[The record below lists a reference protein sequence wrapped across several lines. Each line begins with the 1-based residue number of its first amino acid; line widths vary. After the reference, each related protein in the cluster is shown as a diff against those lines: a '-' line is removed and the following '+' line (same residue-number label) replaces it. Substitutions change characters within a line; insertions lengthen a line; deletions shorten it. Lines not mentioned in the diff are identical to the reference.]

1 MDIMSYIKPE
11 LIIIVPVLYCIGM
24 ILKSTRLVNKWIPLI
39 LGGISVILC
48 LIWVL
53 SRSDIGNI
61 QSFVGALFTAVTQGI
76 LTAGLSVYI
85 NQIYNQMKKK

>member
-11 LIIIVPVLYCIGM
+11 LIVIVPVLYCIGM

-39 LGGISVILC
+39 LGGISVVLC

-61 QSFVGALFTAVTQGI
+61 QNFVGALFTAVTQGI